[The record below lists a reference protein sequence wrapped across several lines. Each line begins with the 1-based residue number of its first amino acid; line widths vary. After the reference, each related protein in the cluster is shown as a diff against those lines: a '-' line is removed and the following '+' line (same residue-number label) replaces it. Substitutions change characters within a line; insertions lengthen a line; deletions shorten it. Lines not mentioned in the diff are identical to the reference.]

1 MENGLS
7 YLMEHGQT
15 LEEIERLRKA
25 TGLSLDELADAAERV
40 TARDGWEAPIP
51 FERIETPP
59 FPVEALPSP
68 LWAFVELLAEST
80 QTPVEMAGLLSLGV
94 LSTAFQSRY
103 TVAVNDDWAEPLCL
117 YCAAVAAPG
126 ERKSA
131 VLSALTRPIYEY
143 EAERRDREQVEVAQS
158 QTERAL
164 LEKALTAVQNQAAS
178 GKGDYEAKRQEAL
191 ALSAQ
196 LAETEERVPYRLLVD
211 DTTPEKLVDVMEMQG
226 GSITV
231 ASAEGG
237 IFDSIAG
244 RYDRAA
250 NFDIY
255 LKGHAGDTIS
265 VDRIGRKSNYIA
277 KPRLTMILTIQP
289 SVLHG
294 LMENATFRGRGLCGR
309 FLYAMCKSKVGRR
322 EVSPAPMSGA
332 TRAEYRQFVR
342 CILADQGGGIVYLS
356 PDANTIREDYQGY
369 IEKKLGGE
377 WEHMRDWGG
386 KLVGAMVRIAALL
399 HLSSFSV
406 DVPISAETMAAATGI
421 AEFLGAHAEAAYQA
435 MGADESIEDAKY
447 LWRRIAASGEAEIS
461 KRDLFRLVRGKFK
474 KAESMEAPLRVLAEY
489 GYIRVEDVERDGAG
503 RKASPKIKVNP
514 LTYGHNG
521 QNGHN

>member
-68 LWAFVELLAEST
+68 LWAFVEHLAEST

-211 DTTPEKLVDVMEMQG
+211 DTTPEKLVDIMEAQG

-231 ASAEGG
+231 VSAEGG
-237 IFDSIAG
+237 VFDSIAG

-250 NFDIY
+250 NFDVY
-255 LKGHAGDTIS
+255 LKGHAGDPIS
-265 VDRIGRKSNYIA
+265 VDRIGRKANYIRT
-277 KPRLTMILTIQP
+277 PRLSMILTVQP
-289 SVLHG
+289 SVLGG
-294 LMENATFRGRGLCGR
+294 LMDNATLRGRGLCGR
-309 FLYAMCKSKVGRR
+309 FLYAVCSSKVGHR
-322 EVSPAPMSGA
+322 EVTPPTIPETVKEG
-332 TRAEYRQFVR
+332 YRQFVR
-342 CILADQGGGIVYLS
+342 RILAGEGGGVIHLS
-356 PDANTIREDYQGY
+356 PEADYVRKEYQGY
-369 IEKKLGGE
+369 IEKKLGDE

-386 KLVGAMVRIAALL
+386 KVTGAMLRIAALFHAATVL
-399 HLSSFSV
+399 G
-406 DVPISAETMAAATGI
+406 DPTAIPISPETVAGAI
-421 AEFLGAHAEAAYQA
+421 NVAEFLGKHAEGAYQSMGSNEA
-435 MGADESIEDAKY
+435 MADAKY
-447 LWRRIAASGEAEIS
+447 LWRKIEGTGMAEIS
-461 KRDLFRLVRGKFK
+461 KRGLFQLCKGKFRI
-474 KAESMEAPLRVLAEY
+474 MEAMEPPLHTLVNM
-489 GYIRVEDVERDGAG
+489 GYVHIEAVDRDGPG
-503 RKASPKIKVNP
+503 RKSSPKVMVNP
-514 LTYGHNG
+514 
-521 QNGHN
+521 QV